1 MINFKDTKRIAFT
14 NVLLYLFL
22 EYYAKDMNIEK
33 LLLEFEQKLILQR
46 YSPAS
51 IKNYKSAV
59 KCFLEVAE
67 KKFSHPNELDDSSIE
82 KYVLWKV
89 QKHKVG
95 SSYQRMIIASIDKFY
110 SSVCNKKL
118 NIKHLYP
125 ARQSFSLPNYLTTM
139 EVANLIDVVKNIKHR
154 CIIKLLYG
162 SGLRLSELLNLK
174 VTDIDS
180 ESMIIHIKNSKG
192 NKDRVV
198 MLSEELLEEL
208 RIYFIKYKPVDFLF
222 EGQSGGLYSAKSVQ
236 VIVKNAASKA
246 RIKKQV
252 TSQTLRHSFATHL
265 LESGTDIRFIQQ
277 LMGHSSIKTT
287 EIYTHITDLSKSKI
301 KSPLDL
307 L

>member
-1 MINFKDTKRIAFT
+1 M
-14 NVLLYLFL
+14 
-22 EYYAKDMNIEK
+22 EIEK
-33 LLLEFEQKLILQR
+33 LLIEFEQKLILQR
-46 YSPAS
+46 YSPSS
-51 IKNYKSAV
+51 IRNYKSAV
-59 KCFLEVAE
+59 KSFLEVAE
-67 KKFSHPNELDDSSIE
+67 KKFSHPNELDEISIE

-89 QKHKVG
+89 QRHKIG
-95 SSYQRMIIASIDKFY
+95 SSQQRMIVASIDKFY
-110 SSVCNKKL
+110 ASIYNKKL

-125 ARQSFSLPNYLTTM
+125 ARKSYSLPNYLTIN
-139 EVANLIDVVKNIKHR
+139 EVKSLTSSLENIKHR

-162 SGLRLSELLNLK
+162 SGLRLSELLHLK

-198 MLSEELLEEL
+198 MLSKALLEEL

-222 EGQSGGLYSAKSVQ
+222 EGQSGGMYSPKSVQ

-246 RIKKQV
+246 GIKKKV
-252 TSQTLRHSFATHL
+252 TPHTLRHSFATHL
-265 LESGTDIRFIQQ
+265 LEAGTDIRFIQQ
-277 LMGHSSIKTT
+277 LLGHSSIKTT
-287 EIYTHITDLSKSKI
+287 EIYTHIADVTKSKI

>member
-1 MINFKDTKRIAFT
+1 M
-14 NVLLYLFL
+14 
-22 EYYAKDMNIEK
+22 EIEK
-33 LLLEFEQKLILQR
+33 LLIEFEQKLILQR
-46 YSPAS
+46 YSPSS
-51 IKNYKSAV
+51 IRNYKSAV
-59 KCFLEVAE
+59 KSFLEVAE
-67 KKFSHPNELDDSSIE
+67 KKFSHPNELDEISIE

-89 QKHKVG
+89 QRHKIG
-95 SSYQRMIIASIDKFY
+95 SSQQRMIVASIDKFY
-110 SSVCNKKL
+110 ASIYNKKL

-125 ARQSFSLPNYLTTM
+125 ARKSYSLPNYLTINEMKTLTISL
-139 EVANLIDVVKNIKHR
+139 ENIKHR

-162 SGLRLSELLNLK
+162 SGLRLSELLHLK

-198 MLSEELLEEL
+198 MLSKALLEEL

-222 EGQSGGLYSAKSVQ
+222 EGQSGGMYSPKSVQ

-246 RIKKQV
+246 GIKKKV
-252 TSQTLRHSFATHL
+252 TPHTLRHSFATHL
-265 LESGTDIRFIQQ
+265 LEAGTDIRFIQQ
-277 LMGHSSIKTT
+277 LLGHSSIKTT
-287 EIYTHITDLSKSKI
+287 EIYTHIADVTKSKI